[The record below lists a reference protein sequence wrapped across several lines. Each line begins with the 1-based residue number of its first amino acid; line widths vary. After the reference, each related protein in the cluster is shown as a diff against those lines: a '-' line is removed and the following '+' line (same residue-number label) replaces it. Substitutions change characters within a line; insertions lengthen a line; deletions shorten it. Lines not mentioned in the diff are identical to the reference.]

1 MKAGKPKDQSL
12 AIAYSTQR
20 HNRKKK
26 MALGGAVEGANHS
39 SPTTRPIPATPEKK
53 PNDKRLPDS
62 ETMSKKW
69 SEGTPPPRK
78 PDDRRPPKEQYMA
91 DHFAEGG
98 EVTPS
103 DMMDDDERAD
113 SIADAIMRKRR
124 MADGGMVDLNEASE
138 EEGRSPYDEANA
150 ETGDKEAYDLDQLSA
165 QPMGSNRHGNA
176 REDATSDAHDMV
188 SRIRA
193 KIKAKRGA

>member
-26 MALGGAVEGANHS
+26 MALGGEVKPANGGS
-39 SPTTRPIPATPEKK
+39 VPEPDKK
-53 PNDKRLPDS
+53 KAKEMQDSAMESGWQPDRWI
-62 ETMSKKW
+62 KNV
-69 SEGTPPPRK
+69 
-78 PDDRRPPKEQYMA
+78 KEAFGM
-91 DHFAEGG
+91 AEGG

-124 MADGGMVDLNEASE
+124 MADSGMVDLNEASE